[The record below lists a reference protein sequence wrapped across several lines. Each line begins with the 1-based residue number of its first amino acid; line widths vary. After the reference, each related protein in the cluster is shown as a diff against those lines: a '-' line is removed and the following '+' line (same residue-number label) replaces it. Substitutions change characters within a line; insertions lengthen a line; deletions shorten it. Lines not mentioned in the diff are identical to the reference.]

1 MASDHAS
8 TVLLTGY
15 PSFLARRMAAEI
27 LAREPGALLY
37 CVVRSKLAPL
47 AQQLALTLP
56 ASQRNRLVMLEGDAA
71 SMDMGLSGAEFH
83 EVSSRVDRI
92 FHFAQFSY
100 VDADPKMARHA
111 NVHGAREALEMARAA
126 PRLTQLVCM
135 SSATVASAASGL
147 ARETDPP
154 MGPPYRTVI
163 EDTLAHAERIYRRAA
178 HQIPLTVL
186 RPSIII
192 GDSETGEID
201 RLDGPYPLILLL
213 LTSSRKT
220 AVPLPIRGDV
230 PLNLVPVDFVIRA
243 AYVIGS
249 SPAAAGKTFHIVD
262 PAPLSARRVFELVAH
277 AAGRRSP
284 RGAVPSYVARS
295 MLRAPG
301 VERFVKSPRA
311 FLEVLT
317 TDARF
322 DATNT
327 TNILRGTGVV
337 CPPFESYV
345 DRIVSYVQA
354 RIRERRK
361 VDADAQLADDPL
373 L

>member
-15 PSFLARRMAAEI
+15 PSFLARRMAEQI
-27 LAREPGALLY
+27 LAREPDTLLY

-47 AQQLALTLP
+47 AQELAMTLP
-56 ASQRNRLVMLEGDAA
+56 ASRRNRLVMMEGDAA

-83 EVSSRVDRI
+83 EVSSRIDRI

-100 VDADPKMARHA
+100 IDADAKLARHA

-135 SSATVASAASGL
+135 SSATVASASGL
-147 ARETDPP
+147 VRETEPP
-154 MGPPYRTVI
+154 KDPPYRTVI
-163 EDTLAHAERIYRRAA
+163 EDTLAHAERIYR
-178 HQIPLTVL
+178 
-186 RPSIII
+186 PSTII
-192 GDSETGEID
+192 GDSDTGEVD

-213 LTSSRKT
+213 LTSSRKS

-243 AYVIGS
+243 AHVIGS
-249 SPAAAGKTFHIVD
+249 SPSAAGKTFHIVD

-327 TNILRGTGVV
+327 TDILRGTGVV

-361 VDADAQLADDPL
+361 NDADAQLADDPL

>member
-15 PSFLARRMAAEI
+15 PSFLARRMAEQI
-27 LAREPGALLY
+27 LAREPDTLLY

-47 AQQLALTLP
+47 AQELAMTLP
-56 ASQRNRLVMLEGDAA
+56 ASRRNRLVMMEGDAA

-83 EVSSRVDRI
+83 EVSSRIDRI

-100 VDADPKMARHA
+100 IDADAKLARHA

-135 SSATVASAASGL
+135 SSATVASASGL
-147 ARETDPP
+147 VRETDPP
-154 MGPPYRTVI
+154 KDPPYRTVI

-178 HQIPLTVL
+178 PQIPLTVL
-186 RPSIII
+186 RPSTII
-192 GDSETGEID
+192 GDSDTGEID

-213 LTSSRKT
+213 LTSSRKS

-243 AYVIGS
+243 AHVIGS
-249 SPAAAGKTFHIVD
+249 SPSAAGKTFHIVD

-322 DATNT
+322 DAANT
-327 TNILRGTGVV
+327 TDILRGTGVV

-345 DRIVSYVQA
+345 DRIVNYVQA

-361 VDADAQLADDPL
+361 NDADAQLAEDPL